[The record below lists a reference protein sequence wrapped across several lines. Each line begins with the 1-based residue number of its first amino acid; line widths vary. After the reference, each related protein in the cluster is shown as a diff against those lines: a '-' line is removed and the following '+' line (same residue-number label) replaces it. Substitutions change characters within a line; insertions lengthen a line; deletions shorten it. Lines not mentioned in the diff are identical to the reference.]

1 VRCGIKLS
9 PKQPF
14 GLGRNGRGATH
25 AHPRFQRIKGDT
37 VYHLFNLILLHNYNL
52 LLKCLYGHYTRG
64 DCGLEEFKESLGEIE
79 LIINYFLSK
88 IPPYSLIGGSGDGEM
103 G

>member
-1 VRCGIKLS
+1 MFFIDPLE
-9 PKQPF
+9 
-14 GLGRNGRGATH
+14 NGFQILPPPLRQRG
-25 AHPRFQRIKGDT
+25 
-37 VYHLFNLILLHNYNL
+37 V
-52 LLKCLYGHYTRG
+52 RG
-64 DCGLEEFKESLGEIE
+64 DCGLEEFEESLGEIE